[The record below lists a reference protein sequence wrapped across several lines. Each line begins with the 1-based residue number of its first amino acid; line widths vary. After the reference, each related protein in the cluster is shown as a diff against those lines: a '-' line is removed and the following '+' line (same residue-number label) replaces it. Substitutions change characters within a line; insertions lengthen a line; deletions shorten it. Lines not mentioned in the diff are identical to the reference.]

1 MNQPPN
7 RSETETNVEDA
18 KIAGGRSLVYG
29 PLVSTVAINTLLMN
43 IHKAFNQ
50 LKLDTPKMN
59 IHNGKLYLY
68 QRGKR
73 RVEIYD
79 ANQL

>member
-7 RSETETNVEDA
+7 RSETETNVNVA
-18 KIAGGRSLVYG
+18 KIAGGRSLVYS
-29 PLVSTVAINTLLMN
+29 PLISTVAINTLRMNMHYVLNQLKRDTANMN
-43 IHKAFNQ
+43 IHKGNV
-50 LKLDTPKMN
+50 
-59 IHNGKLYLY
+59 YRY

-79 ANQL
+79 GNQL